1 MTSKEFKALKTELT
15 RKAHIIVIQRRPWCT
30 VVAEVEHNGQC
41 YIDFGHS
48 KANWPDWY
56 STKRGKEIAL
66 GRAINEIAI
75 RIECVEAT
83 TPTDEEFY
91 VDFAPGLTIPAFVPP
106 AEDELSWMAYL
117 STRDA
122 ISVTGSD
129 YELNKAMTKPLMDK
143 ILGKPTNEAKLA
155 FRTSLDGS

>member
-1 MTSKEFKALKTELT
+1 MNSKEFKALKAELT
-15 RKAHIIVIQRRPWCT
+15 RKARIIVIQRRPWCT
-30 VVAEVEHNGQC
+30 VVAEVEYNGQR

-75 RIECVEAT
+75 RIDCAEAT

-91 VDFAPGLTIPAFVPP
+91 VDFACGCVPTFVPP
-106 AEDELSWMAYL
+106 AEDELSWMAHKSAQRHL
-117 STRDA
+117 SA
-122 ISVTGSD
+122 TGSD
-129 YELNKAMTKPLMDK
+129 YELNRAITGPQ
-143 ILGKPTNEAKLA
+143 
-155 FRTSLDGS
+155 GS

>member
-1 MTSKEFKALKTELT
+1 MTSKEFKALKEEL
-15 RKAHIIVIQRRPWCT
+15 RLKARIIVIQRRPWCT

-66 GRAINEIAI
+66 GRAIHEIACRI
-75 RIECVEAT
+75 RYGMMAA
-83 TPTDEEFY
+83 PTDEEFY

-117 STRDA
+117 SAQRHLSA
-122 ISVTGSD
+122 TGSD
-129 YELNKAMTKPLMDK
+129 YELNRAITGPQ
-143 ILGKPTNEAKLA
+143 
-155 FRTSLDGS
+155 GS